1 MNNQHLHAPT
11 SSKNSPHKLF
21 DIPLYEAHITRHR
34 AINANQIVKRNANM
48 PQLPSG
54 RHVGIHCLSPDDI
67 IRKVSDTHP
76 EVSLLTLGM
85 KVKEIDSLETIKPF
99 ITILFVRKSQ
109 SADRAPLDKRS
120 QTIPE
125 DTESYD
131 SGYTLADQALFT
143 ADWSE
148 EDKQAFTDFLESEK
162 VASYFQDVLNQM
174 QTTGI
179 QYQQNLFGLMNE
191 VCGTDDD
198 SADTD
203 TPSDDY
209 DLLVA
214 HCIFADMTEP
224 EEPRQ
229 RDLWYRMNAI
239 RRHWEK
245 WIPELSKVRK
255 DISDSPREAAQR
267 LRDSSALSI
276 CTEDERNWM
285 HKQNVVFA
293 NDLFDLYEPEVLIGI
308 NREAYGIVKTV
319 ALAEPTH

>member
-1 MNNQHLHAPT
+1 
-11 SSKNSPHKLF
+11 
-21 DIPLYEAHITRHR
+21 
-34 AINANQIVKRNANM
+34 M

-120 QTIPE
+120 KTIPE

-131 SGYTLADQALFT
+131 SGYTLADQDQFT
-143 ADWSE
+143 ADWTE

-162 VASYFQDVLNQM
+162 VDSYFQDVLNQM

-191 VCGTDDD
+191 VCDTDDD
-198 SADTD
+198 SADND

-214 HCIFADMTEP
+214 LCIFADMAEP
-224 EEPRQ
+224 EVPRQ
-229 RDLWYRMNAI
+229 RDLWYRMNTM
-239 RRHWEK
+239 RRHWEE
-245 WIPELSKVRK
+245 WIPDLSKVRK
-255 DISDSPREAAQR
+255 DISDSPREAAQK
-267 LRDSSALSI
+267 LRDRFALSN
-276 CTEDERNWM
+276 CETDERAWL

-293 NDLFDLYEPEVLIGI
+293 NDLFDHYEPEVLASI
-308 NREAYGIVKTV
+308 NREAYSVVKTV
-319 ALAEPTH
+319 ALSEPTR